1 MFRRALAILVL
12 VCITAARVSGQSSH
26 ASSDTGR
33 IAALLEKGRHYLDR
47 SPAHTLREDSAIL
60 FFARALRLSDST
72 GLTVWRDKT
81 LLLLGGRYLRTG
93 MLKQG
98 KDYFMQAI
106 GDYRRSGDKALEAE
120 AWLQLGNA
128 IPASPEENLPEKIS
142 SFGNA
147 RSLFRLL
154 GQPLKETDAF
164 RGLAQAHL
172 EQGKLDLAENEL
184 QQVLRQYKDLGFQKL
199 HYTYDLL
206 AEVDARRDDENRE
219 LVYRLQSIKSMEATG
234 DTVLAH
240 YDYSRLALI
249 YGDLDMLNESVVWIS
264 RSLESQKRQYEFGD
278 FYGDLSL
285 LVYDLLKLG
294 KPSEAIAILQRTIAE
309 VPPTLPQR
317 VDMNEMFGNCYTEL
331 KQYDKA
337 SRYYQEMMRDFKL
350 TSFNKKYYSTHE
362 QMVLDYIHYYEI
374 MGTFYVRTRQYKK
387 ARYYLDKI
395 LAMPPGAVPSITLI
409 QVHRM
414 QFAVDSASGNYIPAI
429 RHYEQHKRL
438 SDSLFNATK
447 NKQIAEL
454 QIEYKTNQKDQSI
467 KMLQMQSKSQETEL
481 QKVNL
486 QRDITIAGIVTL
498 LIIAG
503 LAYNGYHN
511 KQRSNKALQ
520 IKQAEINKQNLS
532 LQQLVKEKEWLLK
545 EVHHRVKNNLQIVI
559 SLLNTQ
565 TDFLDNPS
573 ALNAIQESRERMQAI
588 ALIHQKLYQQDTS
601 TLINMHAY
609 IHELISYLVSS
620 LANSGRIYF
629 DLDIDDINLDVS
641 QAVPLG
647 LIINEAI
654 TNAVK
659 YAFPRREQG
668 TIAIQLYAEE
678 QRGILLTIADN
689 GVGFPHNT
697 DLSGKTSLGIQLMKL
712 FAEQLDGRLRFI
724 STQGVEIS
732 LRFNQ
737 QLAN

>member
-1 MFRRALAILVL
+1 MI
-12 VCITAARVSGQSSH
+12 
-26 ASSDTGR
+26 
-33 IAALLEKGRHYLDR
+33 IAVWGEKG
-47 SPAHTLREDSAIL
+47 
-60 FFARALRLSDST
+60 
-72 GLTVWRDKT
+72 
-81 LLLLGGRYLRTG
+81 
-93 MLKQG
+93 
-98 KDYFMQAI
+98 
-106 GDYRRSGDKALEAE
+106 LEAE
-120 AWLQLGNA
+120 AWLQLGTVT
-128 IPASPEENLPEKIS
+128 PAVSEENFPEKIQD
-142 SFGNA
+142 FGNA
-147 RSLFRLL
+147 RNLFREL

-164 RGLAQAHL
+164 RGLAQTHL
-172 EQGKLDLAENEL
+172 QQGKLDLAENEL
-184 QQVLRQYKDLGFQKL
+184 QQVLRQYKDLGFKKL

-206 AEVDARRDDENRE
+206 AEVDSKRDDENHE

-240 YDYSRLALI
+240 YDYARLALI
-249 YGDLDMLNESVVWIS
+249 YGDLDMLNESVAWIT

-278 FYGDLSL
+278 YYGDLSL
-285 LVYDLLKLG
+285 LVYDLLRLG
-294 KPSEAIAILQRTIAE
+294 KPSEAIAILQKTIGE
-309 VPPTLPQR
+309 VPPNLPQR
-317 VDMNEMFGNCYTEL
+317 VDMNEMFGNCYAEL

-337 SRYYQEMMRDFKL
+337 ARYYQEMLRGFKV
-350 TSFNKKYYSTHE
+350 TSFSKKYYSTHE
-362 QMVLDYIHYYEI
+362 QMVLDYIHYYET
-374 MGTFYVRTRQYKK
+374 MGTFYVRTRQYEK
-387 ARYYLDKI
+387 ARPYLDKI
-395 LAMPPGAVPSITLI
+395 LAMPPGVVPSISLI
-409 QVHRM
+409 QFHRM
-414 QFAVDSASGNYIPAI
+414 QFAVDSAAGNYLPAI

-467 KMLQMQSKSQETEL
+467 KMLEMQSKSQETEL

-486 QRDITIAGIVTL
+486 QRDITIAGIFTL

-511 KQRSNKALQ
+511 KQRSNNALQ

-573 ALNAIQESRERMQAI
+573 ALTAIQESRERMQAI

-601 TLINMHAY
+601 TLINMHSY
-609 IHELISYLVSS
+609 IHELISYLVSG
-620 LANSGRIYF
+620 LDEGGRIYF

-647 LIINEAI
+647 LILNEAI

-659 YAFPRREQG
+659 YAFPKREQG
-668 TIAIQLYAEE
+668 TIAVQLYAEE
-678 QRGILLTIADN
+678 EKGH
-689 GVGFPHNT
+689 P
-697 DLSGKTSLGIQLMKL
+697 
-712 FAEQLDGRLRFI
+712 AEDSR
-724 STQGVEIS
+724 
-732 LRFNQ
+732 
-737 QLAN
+737 